1 MTDAYLL
8 AISQN
13 SAFNIPVRTIDV
25 NIDNFFIFVV
35 RRNEDGYDKIKD
47 RNNQQIQIFLF
58 ERIINT
64 IFYL

>member
-1 MTDAYLL
+1 MTNAYLL
-8 AISQN
+8 TISQN
-13 SAFNIPVRTIDV
+13 SASNIPVRTIDV
-25 NIDNFFIFVV
+25 NIDNLFIFVV
-35 RRNEDGYDKIKD
+35 RCNEDGYDKIKD